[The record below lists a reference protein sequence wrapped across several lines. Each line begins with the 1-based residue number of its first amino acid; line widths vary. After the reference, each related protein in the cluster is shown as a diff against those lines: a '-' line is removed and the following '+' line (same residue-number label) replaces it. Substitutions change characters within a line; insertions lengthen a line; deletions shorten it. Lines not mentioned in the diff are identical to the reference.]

1 MKLTTA
7 ALGLCVTTV
16 VLAGCGGG
24 GSGPGSSGGG
34 GEVVDG
40 GTFSMSL
47 AADPGNLDPQ
57 MGAGSGLFATTQFA
71 YDALLSVDAKTGE
84 IESALA
90 TKWSAEGTDVE
101 LTLADDI
108 TCADGTAFTPSV
120 VADNINFVTDP
131 ANQSPLLGTFV
142 PVGAKATGDDAAGTV
157 SITLTDAAPFVL
169 NGLASLPMVCPGGL
183 EDRKSLAQATN
194 GTGPYVLTDAKP
206 GESYTFK
213 IRDGY
218 TWGPNGAATDVK
230 GMPDTVVLKITENE
244 TTAANLLLSGD
255 LNAAQIVGPD
265 AKRLEG
271 AGLFTAK
278 TPALVGEQWYN
289 QAAGRPTADPKVRVA
304 LTRALD
310 LGELQKVLTSG
321 TGGPATTLAAVEPT
335 TCPGD
340 SVSGSVPTHDP
351 DAAAALLDEAGWTVG
366 DGGTRT
372 KDGKPLEL
380 VLLYQGSSGTGG
392 AAATELA
399 VKQWQELGVKVTAK
413 SQNETTLTGTI
424 FSGGDWDVAWVALNV
439 NAPDQLVPFLSGTK
453 APDGTNF
460 AGIENADYQAGLA
473 EAAKTQGVEGC
484 DAWLAAESTLL
495 EDADVVPFANNIV
508 RTFGAGAEFATPG
521 NLVPTSIRMMK
532 K

>member
-1 MKLTTA
+1 MKLTAT

-24 GSGPGSSGGG
+24 GGGSSAGGG
-34 GEVVDG
+34 GGKVVDG
-40 GTFSMSL
+40 GTFTMSL
-47 AADPGNLDPQ
+47 ASDPGNLDPQ

-90 TKWSAEGTDVE
+90 TKWSVDRTKVD
-101 LTLADDI
+101 LTLADGV
-108 TCADGTAFTPSV
+108 TCAAGT
-120 VADNINFVTDP
+120 VADNVNFVADP
-131 ANQSPLLGTFV
+131 ANQSPFLGTFV
-142 PVGAKATGDDAAGTV
+142 PAGAKATGDDAAGTV
-157 SITLTDAAPFVL
+157 SITLTDPAPFVL
-169 NGLASLPMVCPGGL
+169 NGLASLPMVCPDGL
-183 EDRKSLAQATN
+183 KDRKSLAKATN
-194 GTGPYVLTDAKP
+194 GTGPYELTEAKP

-218 TWGPNGAATDVK
+218 TWGPGGASTDVK

-244 TTAANLLLSGD
+244 TTAANLLLSGE
-255 LNAAQIVGPD
+255 LNAAQVVGPD
-265 AKRLEG
+265 AKRLEA

-278 TPALVGEQWYN
+278 TPGIVGEQWYN
-289 QAAGRPTADPKVRVA
+289 QAKGRPTEDPKVRIA
-304 LTRALD
+304 LTQALD

-321 TGGPATTLAAVEPT
+321 TGAAATTLAAVEPT

-340 SVSGSVPTHDP
+340 SVSGSLPAHDP
-351 DAAAALLDEAGWTVG
+351 DAAGQLLDEAGWTKG
-366 DGGTRT
+366 DDGTRT

-399 VKQWQELGVKVTAK
+399 VQQWQKVGAKVKAK

-424 FSGGDWDVAWVALNV
+424 FSGGDWDISWVSLNV
-439 NAPDQLVPFLSGTK
+439 NAPDQLIPFLSGPA

-460 AGIENADYQAGLA
+460 AAIDNADYQSAIA

-484 DAWLAAESTLL
+484 DKWLEAESLL
-495 EDADVVPFANNIV
+495 FASADVVPFANNLV
-508 RTFGAGAEFATPG
+508 RTFGSGAEFATPG
-521 NLVPTSIRMMK
+521 NLAPTSIRMMAK
-532 K
+532 